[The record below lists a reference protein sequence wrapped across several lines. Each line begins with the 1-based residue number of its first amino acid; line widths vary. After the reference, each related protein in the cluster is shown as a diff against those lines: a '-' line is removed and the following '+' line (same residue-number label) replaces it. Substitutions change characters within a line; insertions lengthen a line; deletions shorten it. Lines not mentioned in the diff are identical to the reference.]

1 MKYRNSLLS
10 LAIVSALAVGSTAFA
25 AQPGAGTDADAVLAA
40 KAAAVARA
48 QALVDGPARKLVH
61 RASADGFTAEVT
73 AVQIDD
79 DGTEHV
85 RFKRTYK
92 GDLPVIG
99 GDFVLHS
106 RNGKVL
112 GASQSLPTSKRPST
126 SPSYS
131 SKKAIAKAIDEFGM
145 AYSEAPNSR
154 LVLYALTG
162 TPRLAHEVVLRGV
175 RADQTP
181 TEMHYFVD
189 ARNGKLLDQW
199 DEVQTA
205 RPGRDGGGCASP
217 VAAEGT
223 GHSLTQGTV
232 EIATVECAKG
242 YQMMDLSRG
251 GGYTTN
257 MGMRQAGM
265 GSIFTDADND
275 WGNGG
280 LTSSATVAVD
290 AHYGVSATWDY
301 FLEKHGRHGI
311 ANDGLGAVSRV
322 HYGRNYANAFW
333 RDSCFCMT
341 FGDGDNGVSILPLV
355 ALDVAAHEMS
365 HGVTSRTAGLVY
377 SGESGG
383 LNEATSDI
391 FGTLVEFYVGDDENP
406 GDYLLAENIYPNN
419 PGDIALRYMFKP
431 SLDGLS
437 PDCYVPDLGSYDVHY
452 SSGVANHF
460 FYLLAEG
467 AAVPD
472 GFGEDGLGLTPGDLV
487 CNGNTALEGIG
498 RDAAGAIW
506 YRALTVYM
514 TSGTDYA
521 AARGATLQA
530 AEDLFGAGSDEQNA
544 VAAAWDAVSV
554 F

>member
-106 RNGKVL
+106 HNGKVL